1 MCKTREPC
9 RSQVARARAVMTEQI
24 AASFVRTLAGVVA
37 PASAT
42 TWQTSRLL
50 VASPRA
56 RGGQGVEDD
65 LGSNL
70 SGYLGTRVQRLEY
83 GALQAGH
90 AHASH
95 TVCVRRST

>member
-1 MCKTREPC
+1 
-9 RSQVARARAVMTEQI
+9 MTEQI

-70 SGYLGTRVQRLEY
+70 SGYLDRAFFRVDTLDLRICRQR
-83 GALQAGH
+83 
-90 AHASH
+90 
-95 TVCVRRST
+95 